1 MMSYLIY
8 MCPRFME
15 MKRLLRDTGSI
26 YLHCDPTASHYLKL
40 IMDSIFGCKNFR
52 NEIVWHYQAGTKG
65 KTRFGCK
72 HDVILYY
79 AASEKATHNRVA
91 KPVANPKRYKHVDED
106 GRFYDVNGQGKRYY
120 LDDGATC
127 DDVWTWVQEKQFQQL
142 NSQSS
147 ERTGYPTQKPL
158 ALIERIIAASSNPG
172 DMILDPFCGCATA
185 CIAAQKLDRQWIGID
200 ISPKAAEL
208 VEHRM
213 EKELGLFYRGAHRT
227 DIPKRTDLGNIPK
240 YNAPENK
247 QWLYGQQAG
256 HCNACATHFQLRHL
270 DIDHIIPRSS
280 GGSDHISNLQLLCG
294 SCNSTKG
301 NRSHEWLMARLLDK
315 GFIKQR
321 VVKLV

>member
-1 MMSYLIY
+1 
-8 MCPRFME
+8 ME

-40 IMDSIFGCKNFR
+40 IMDAVFGKANFR
-52 NEIVWHYQAGTKG
+52 NEVVWCYSSGGASKR
-65 KTRFGCK
+65 RFAKK
-72 HDVILYY
+72 HDVILCYGKD
-79 AASEKATHNRVA
+79 ADQSVFNVLRVPYTSA
-91 KPVANPKRYKHVDED
+91 MSRDPKHEHKFHPDGKIMLDWWTDLAVINPQAN
-106 GRFYDVNGQGKRYY
+106 
-120 LDDGATC
+120 
-127 DDVWTWVQEKQFQQL
+127 
-142 NSQSS
+142 

-158 ALIERIIAASSNPG
+158 TLLERIIQASSNPG

-185 CIAAQKLDRQWIGID
+185 CIAAHKLDRQWIGID